1 VALAVGA
8 LVVYGGAD
16 PSGARLSW
24 VTVVA
29 APVVSTA
36 FFAFLIRKGLAAQRA
51 PALQDLGR
59 LIGLVG
65 EARTTIAREGSVYV
79 AGELWSATAE
89 QFIPAEA
96 PVVVVGRSGLVLK
109 VVPAPQPSREQPAVS

>member
-1 VALAVGA
+1 
-8 LVVYGGAD
+8 
-16 PSGARLSW
+16 
-24 VTVVA
+24 
-29 APVVSTA
+29 
-36 FFAFLIRKGLAAQRA
+36 
-51 PALQDLGR
+51 LGR

-96 PVVVVGRSGLVLK
+96 PVVVVGRNGLVLK
-109 VVPAPQPSREQPAVS
+109 VVPAPLPSREQPAVS